1 MTQDSLQNTDSTF
14 SYPEA
19 DTLPGNESISF
30 FSEYS
35 KQGDIRPQE
44 VNSQSNDW
52 MFGVIFL
59 GYILFIL
66 VHVFN
71 RKRLN
76 NIIRAFFAKR
86 LVNQMAR
93 EGNIISEGMFI
104 ALFLIF
110 VSCFSLLIYLIIGK
124 YYDTENIGYW
134 GFTFYLQIFIGVLLF
149 LFLKFLMI
157 KVSEKIF
164 KTRELSA
171 AYIFNYNIFIFFEGL
186 MLLPLL
192 TLIIYLSGDYS
203 SKILIGSVFLI
214 LSIIVFRLFR
224 GIIIGLSSK
233 NFQLFQLF
241 LYFCTHEIIP
251 ILLIAKLVKDYLV

>member
-1 MTQDSLQNTDSTF
+1 
-14 SYPEA
+14 
-19 DTLPGNESISF
+19 
-30 FSEYS
+30 
-35 KQGDIRPQE
+35 
-44 VNSQSNDW
+44 
-52 MFGVIFL
+52 
-59 GYILFIL
+59 
-66 VHVFN
+66 
-71 RKRLN
+71 
-76 NIIRAFFAKR
+76 
-86 LVNQMAR
+86 
-93 EGNIISEGMFI
+93 MFI

-110 VSCFSLLIYLIIGK
+110 VSCFSLLIYLIIGE

-157 KVSEKIF
+157 KISEKIF
-164 KTRELSA
+164 KTRELST

-224 GIIIGLSSK
+224 GMIIGISSK